1 MRKQRGITLIAL
13 VVTIVVLLILA
24 AFSIA
29 MLRGDNGIISNAKKS
44 KEETVIGQEKETVEI
59 SYVSAAVNKM
69 TEPVTADELQ
79 AELEKTAGVNK
90 TITTTNDDST
100 LNVEFIET
108 KHNYNV
114 NNKKVTKVEEIE
126 ETFSEI
132 ATEDRI
138 YTDPNGEQAIIP
150 KGFGVGTSD
159 TINKVED
166 GLVIQDE
173 DGNQFVWIPVS
184 GYVGNGFYIGRFEAG
199 SETERTEKTTTNTK
213 PVVKRD
219 KFAYNY
225 VSYDEANDLCESMYE
240 SLDSVD
246 SALATYE
253 DMVEVRDFISQPI
266 SFENGDFYE
275 STFTVKRGK
284 YAMIK
289 DDIYQTPYT
298 PYYSED
304 TELYKDVKGVFTKP
318 VTTQVIFTTGATDR
332 NKVKNI
338 FDIFGNVME
347 WCNEDITADWRATFG
362 GAFVKHFYDSQQLT
376 NIKQQWSFFTNAGF
390 SPSREENKLIYTG
403 FRPVLYINEGAYI
416 F

>member
-159 TINKVED
+159 TINKVKD

-173 DGNQFVWIPVS
+173 DGNQFVWIPAS

-225 VSYDEANDLCESMYE
+225 VNYDNAVSLCEEMYQNV
-240 SLDSVD
+240 DSVD
-246 SALATYE
+246 STLAGYF
-253 DMVEVRDFISQPI
+253 DIQNAMSFIGSV
-266 SFENGDFYE
+266 NDRLKGNFYE
-275 STFTVKRGK
+275 STFNVSRGK

-347 WCNEDITADWRATFG
+347 WNKADYQDEWMRTTSG
-362 GAFVKHFYDSQQLT
+362 GAFVKYYQNSYKSQINDGQG
-376 NIKQQWSFFTNAGF
+376 NIIKVMNSLSKQHKIIFV
-390 SPSREENKLIYTG
+390 G